1 MLSFLRRRETNVDE
15 LQIMKLKL
23 DETTDAQLDDQLS
36 LLLNAIQGISIK

>member
-23 DETTDAQLDDQLS
+23 DETADAQLDDQLS